1 MQTAGVAGPPPG
13 IPANP
18 WPHRVAMMTAATT
31 LLLILA
37 GGLVTTTGS
46 GLAVPD
52 WPTSFGYN
60 MFAFPWS
67 KMVGGVFY
75 EHSHRLI
82 GSVVGV
88 LTLLL
93 AGLLWTLEER
103 GWVRGLGLIAVGAVV
118 VQGSLGGLRVL
129 WLADDLAILHGAL
142 AQAFFGLVS
151 VIGRVTTHSWRE
163 PIERSVADARL
174 LPARRL
180 ALVTSGLLYLQV
192 VLGTF
197 VTHLGA
203 WVHVHI
209 LVAVGISVAVPVLG
223 AWLLPR
229 RADWPELVAPAV
241 ALRLLWVV
249 QLTLGLGAYAVRFHA
264 VAIPVGPVLFLAL
277 PVAHRIGGALLLAA
291 SLALTLRL
299 FRRTERLRAAGAPAS
314 LADRV
319 IA

>member
-1 MQTAGVAGPPPG
+1 MQTGVVAGTSTSR
-13 IPANP
+13 PANP
-18 WPHRVAMMTAATT
+18 WPHRVAMLTTTMT

-37 GGLVTTTGS
+37 GGLVTTTRS

-60 MFAFPWS
+60 MFTLPWS
-67 KMVGGVFY
+67 RMVGGVFY

-82 GSVVGV
+82 GSVVGM

-93 AGLLWTLEER
+93 AGLLWLLEER
-103 GWVRGLGLIAVGAVV
+103 GWVRGLGLIAVGAVA
-118 VQGSLGGLRVL
+118 VQGTLGGLRVL
-129 WLADDLAILHGAL
+129 WLADSLAILHGAL

-151 VIGRVTTHSWRE
+151 VLGRVTAQSWHA
-163 PIERSVADARL
+163 PMDRSAADARL

-180 ALVTSGLLYLQV
+180 ALATSGLLYLQI

-197 VTHLGA
+197 VTHLGV
-203 WVHVHI
+203 WIHLHI
-209 LVAVGISVAVPVLG
+209 LVAGGISVAVPVLG

-229 RADWPELVAPAV
+229 RDDWPELVAPVVAV
-241 ALRLLWVV
+241 RLLWVV
-249 QLTLGLGAYAVRFHA
+249 QLALGLGAYAVRFHA
-264 VAIPVGPVLFLAL
+264 AAIPAGPLLLLTL

-299 FRRTERLRAAGAPAS
+299 FRRTERLTAPGG
-314 LADRV
+314 RV
-319 IA
+319 PAVGRGIA